1 MRKTFL
7 IFAILG
13 LLLPQIVSADIILP
27 GEKSV
32 SYCFQIENI
41 FEYPDY
47 AFYLELPLS
56 VDSERITQGECK
68 TFYKFERPRI
78 YAIAPGGKAIY
89 SNLEISSVYMVA
101 ENDPVDAVQDIFV
114 VNGIT
119 DESLNLTKDR
129 VIYTYEDGSKE
140 IVSY

>member
-1 MRKTFL
+1 
-7 IFAILG
+7 
-13 LLLPQIVSADIILP
+13 
-27 GEKSV
+27 
-32 SYCFQIENI
+32 
-41 FEYPDY
+41 
-47 AFYLELPLS
+47 
-56 VDSERITQGECK
+56 
-68 TFYKFERPRI
+68 
-78 YAIAPGGKAIY
+78 
-89 SNLEISSVYMVA
+89 MVA